1 MEDYSKNIKFLRKQ
15 KGMTQQDLADKTGQ
29 TKQII
34 SNLER
39 GYSSPN
45 NKQLLNLAHALDCT
59 TNDIL
64 GDVEVDKRNYQ
75 AIMFKD
81 KKAFDDLSSEEKTR
95 IIQSLEDQ
103 ADYLISRSIERK
115 NKNDNLI

>member
-1 MEDYSKNIKFLRKQ
+1 MEEYSKNIKFLRTQ
-15 KGMTQQDLADKTGQ
+15 RGMTQQKLADKTGQ
-29 TKQII
+29 TKQVI

-39 GYSSPN
+39 GYSAPN

-64 GDVEVDKRNYQ
+64 GDVEDDKRNYQ

-81 KKAFDDLSSEEKTR
+81 KEVFDELSSEEKTR

-103 ADYLISRSIERK
+103 ADYLIAKTIK
-115 NKNDNLI
+115 QKKNDDK